1 MKRGQ
6 RPHRLTAILC
16 AAMILCFLP
25 LMSCAEDT
33 ALTSALDRMD
43 AAALNALKA
52 EIDLRLKAL
61 GEYPFVKLSE
71 GSKGDEVT
79 ALQERLK
86 ALGYFNAEPDGRYR
100 QTTINAMKAF
110 EKAAGLKR
118 DGVAT
123 AEDQKLLF
131 AADAPA
137 QPTPT
142 PSPTP
147 KPTPTP
153 NKNKDYAAFDYR
165 LAALMQD
172 KYLGSRYKVS
182 GVILAELDGAR
193 RLVELDKGAGLIAVD
208 GIPENRDVGASVRIW
223 GEYLGLT
230 SYQSESGPVSVP
242 LIKCEYIE

>member
-1 MKRGQ
+1 MRNFIGIGLFAVALLGAAQALGDVTLGPGETLDWDSNAPASGEEITVTGGTLNFESSVYVTNVFNLNGEVTVNIADGATVRFARTFRKRSETG
-6 RPHRLTAILC
+6 RMVLSRSAEFGSNNNSVYS
-16 AAMILCFLP
+16 FLP
-25 LMSCAEDT
+25 ANSIA
-33 ALTSALDRMD
+33 
-43 AAALNALKA
+43 
-52 EIDLRLKAL
+52 
-61 GEYPFVKLSE
+61 
-71 GSKGDEVT
+71 
-79 ALQERLK
+79 
-86 ALGYFNAEPDGRYR
+86 
-100 QTTINAMKAF
+100 
-110 EKAAGLKR
+110 
-118 DGVAT
+118 
-123 AEDQKLLF
+123 F

-208 GIPENRDVGASVRIW
+208 GIPENRDVGGSVRIW

>member
-1 MKRGQ
+1 MRRKQWLRC
-6 RPHRLTAILC
+6 LTAVVC
-16 AAMILCFLP
+16 AAMILCSLP
-25 LMSCAEDT
+25 LLSLAEDAAIRT
-33 ALTSALDRMD
+33 ALDQMD
-43 AAALNALKA
+43 AAELNALKA
-52 EIDLRLKAL
+52 EIDLRLRAL

-86 ALGYFNAEPDGRYR
+86 ALGYFNAKPDGRYR

-123 AEDQKLLF
+123 ADDQKLLYS
-131 AADAPA
+131 ADAPS

-147 KPTPTP
+147 KPSPTP
-153 NKNKDYAAFDYR
+153 NREKDYKAFDYR

-172 KYLGSRYKVS
+172 KYLGNRYKVT
-182 GVILAELDGAR
+182 GVILAALEGKR
-193 RLVELDKGAGLIAVD
+193 RLVELDKDAGLIAVD
-208 GIPENRDVGASVRIW
+208 GIPAKYEQGGSVSIW
-223 GEYLGLT
+223 GEFRGLT
-230 SYQSESGPVSVP
+230 SYQSESGLVSVP